1 MINII
6 KLFLC
11 RRNLRLGFASS
22 LRKSI
27 SFIANTTVFLSIWTF
42 ASRTLS
48 SLTIGTV
55 YESRL
60 KLASVASFFILS
72 KLFFTIKLYSTNGI
86 RLFTSVRCFS
96 SSCASQSA
104 PSLTSSLYL
113 VKRYSF
119 NFVLFF
125 ASNKYW
131 CFFAFSIN
139 AASLCASF
147 SASKYSLSRLSLY
160 SFIFISS
167 PAVFSSL
174 YIFESVLS
182 LSFVCSYSACIF
194 LTSSISFL

>member
-1 MINII
+1 MPPQSPTRFCIIFKKIHIFHCKYNCIFINLDFCIQDII
-6 KLFLC
+6 FTHN
-11 RRNLRLGFASS
+11 RNGIRIKIKAG
-22 LRKSI
+22 KCCI
-27 SFIANTTVFLSIWTF
+27 I
-42 ASRTLS
+42 
-48 SLTIGTV
+48 
-55 YESRL
+55 
-60 KLASVASFFILS
+60 FILS

-147 SASKYSLSRLSLY
+147 PLQNTRCQGCHYTPLSLY
-160 SFIFISS
+160 QVLPYFHH
-167 PAVFSSL
+167 
-174 YIFESVLS
+174 YIFLRA
-182 LSFVCSYSACIF
+182 Y
-194 LTSSISFL
+194 